1 MTGTFQIVTQT
12 PVTSAP
18 AVTVTSP
25 SAGQSFVYGT
35 TMNIQWTPASAG
47 VAVIQLVSTSGGES
61 PVIYSMIVN
70 SDPVD
75 YSGSFTYPISG
86 IPTGTYYLRLMNPE
100 NDSVASPNP
109 PGTVIGQSGAFT
121 IVAPTAITSAPVISV
136 VSSPTAGQSFPTVA
150 P

>member
-1 MTGTFQIVTQT
+1 
-12 PVTSAP
+12 
-18 AVTVTSP
+18 
-25 SAGQSFVYGT
+25 
-35 TMNIQWTPASAG
+35 
-47 VAVIQLVSTSGGES
+47 
-61 PVIYSMIVN
+61 
-70 SDPVD
+70 
-75 YSGSFTYPISG
+75 
-86 IPTGTYYLRLMNPE
+86 MNPE